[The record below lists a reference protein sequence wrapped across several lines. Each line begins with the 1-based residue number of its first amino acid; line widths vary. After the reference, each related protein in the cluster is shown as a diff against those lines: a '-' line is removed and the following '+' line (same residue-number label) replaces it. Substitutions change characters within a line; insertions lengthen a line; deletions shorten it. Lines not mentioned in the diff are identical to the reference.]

1 MEKGTTSRGREDP
14 KLSARRSSGAE
25 PIAPGNVNGKTPG
38 IPAEVRQG
46 QLVASNKSRR
56 PRSSNYCTFYIDI
69 VETAFDLR
77 SVPRSVKFIVQSSRR
92 GGLVKRGE
100 RKRFV
105 IKIFRFLS
113 PINRRFNRFSTF
125 DPRQCIEKDCFVKK
139 KEKKCM
145 EINKLI

>member
-1 MEKGTTSRGREDP
+1 MRE
-14 KLSARRSSGAE
+14 
-25 PIAPGNVNGKTPG
+25 
-38 IPAEVRQG
+38 
-46 QLVASNKSRR
+46 
-56 PRSSNYCTFYIDI
+56 
-69 VETAFDLR
+69 
-77 SVPRSVKFIVQSSRR
+77 
-92 GGLVKRGE
+92 
-100 RKRFV
+100 RFV